1 MFDITIFTRITTIT
15 INNELNTS
23 KESLQCYNVKVF
35 QIITIDSFDLLLYCM
50 VVTLNNHNKGENNM
64 TTEAEFVF
72 KAVME
77 SPEGTKAVQEFESR
91 KKADSFRTRLY
102 RAKSALKD
110 FSVEISVD
118 GNVVTVKKSKKANGG
133 IVLISPE
140 GKEVNFSFS
149 DLQEKEWKRIE
160 AEIRKECKELGQ
172 SQLLVND
179 LIKLRKEQFEVTG
192 R

>member
-1 MFDITIFTRITTIT
+1 
-15 INNELNTS
+15 
-23 KESLQCYNVKVF
+23 
-35 QIITIDSFDLLLYCM
+35 
-50 VVTLNNHNKGENNM
+50 M

-77 SPEGTKAVQEFESR
+77 SPEGTMAVQEFESR

-118 GNVVTVKKSKKANGG
+118 MNVVTVKKSKKANGG
-133 IVLISPE
+133 VLLISPE

-160 AEIRKECKELGQ
+160 AEIRKECEELGQ

-179 LIKLRKEQFEVTG
+179 LIKLRKEQFEATG